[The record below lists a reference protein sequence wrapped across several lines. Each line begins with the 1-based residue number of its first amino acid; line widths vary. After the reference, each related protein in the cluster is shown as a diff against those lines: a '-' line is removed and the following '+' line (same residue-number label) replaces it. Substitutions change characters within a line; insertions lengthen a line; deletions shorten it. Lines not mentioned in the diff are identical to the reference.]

1 MTVGGFRDQS
11 HIERIRERLW
21 SGREMGR
28 AAVMVGAG
36 FSRNAERGGPSVPV
50 FPLWGDIAET
60 MYDALYP
67 AESLGETDREADRK
81 ARIAG
86 TGAMRLASEYEMTF
100 GRQALDDLLIRAI
113 PDERY
118 ESGRIH
124 ETLLSLPWSDVFT
137 TNYDTLLERTRE
149 SVHERKYNLI
159 FATSDIPTGSRPR
172 IVKLHGSLP
181 SYRPFIVTE
190 EDFRTYPTENASF
203 VNLVQQSVMEN
214 AFCLLGF
221 SGDDPNFLSWTGW
234 VRDNLGPTAPPI
246 YLVGLLEVTDSQ
258 RRLLEEGRKVTPV
271 DLSPLFPRAEW
282 PDPLQRHAR
291 ATEWFLENLVEG
303 RPPRLDRWPAPSI
316 LAPRER
322 SEGLPKIP
330 EGPRPIPDPGP
341 RMPQPLQSF
350 TTEELENL
358 LEKWSESRRSYPGWQ
373 IAPASNRE
381 SLWIR
386 TEHWIQPVLNAVNDL
401 EVPKNLFLLHELNW
415 RLERCFMPLFSDWD
429 LSISEVLETY
439 NPFPGLI
446 DVPAAT
452 VRPDSDEHQSRDWDN
467 IAGCWVELA
476 FALARS
482 AREEQDEGRFRRWMD
497 RLKNLVG
504 RSDEWRARWH
514 YEECLFHLFRLDQT
528 GVRATLRGWP
538 GAPGLPLWEIRRAAV
553 LVELS
558 DMAEAERVTERALQT
573 VRSRMH
579 PYEDDRA
586 LMSQEALALTLL
598 EGIKANDLGL
608 KKGVIAGYRDRLREL
623 DRYGCNPMVE
633 IERLKGTV
641 VGAPP
646 DMRGWRQETV
656 PAFDPGRQNTNTSMP
671 GGLNISPVLPA
682 FALLRMTEEGAL
694 PSRVGMYDRFSET
707 LLTAARW
714 IEPHAPLWSFS
725 AASRHAK
732 EKELLRLWDRP
743 YVAALPQEMVEH
755 LFALLHNSLVQ
766 SIEHL
771 IANPSEPGLGGWN
784 FARRQARISSE
795 LISRV
800 SIRCSDA
807 QREEL
812 FDLAKR
818 MHELPLFRERH
829 WLHDCPHALFRRL
842 LSHGMSRTQILRRV
856 PELLSLPVS
865 GEAGFEVSNPGNW
878 VDPTELIRWD
888 YDQPPEDYLD
898 QSSWEVPIDN
908 LIRMVRSG
916 TFEARRRAALR
927 LSWLFDIGSLGDQQ
941 IEAFGDALWSRVDE
955 RTGLPSETSFLP
967 RAFLSLPEPEPGRT
981 KDAFHRWVLGLDFV
995 KSVQRQEAADGS
1007 VTQTVTSSPGEEGL
1021 PEHVIGATVPL
1032 TPRSPEDERT
1042 FIDWSLD
1049 ESVGFLRKIV
1059 GLWDDEK
1066 QALSSRLSGEPVDL
1080 FDGIGQLIEGRL
1092 RLMSEVILP
1101 RMVEANDGDKASAE
1115 RLIGEIEYAGAP
1127 VSLALPT
1134 LLYVKPDLLEDVT
1147 RKISADITS
1156 GDQRRAR
1163 SAAHGVYLWIE
1174 HSRQGGITAPPD
1186 QILDKLINRSISRN
1200 PAALGS
1206 VLSCL
1211 RDLLHYHPEAF
1222 NERQLDAVGAS
1233 LEDLLEDTCL
1243 PEPGNWNREGQS
1255 SAPLPVG
1262 WRPDYRWRS
1271 AQLAYRLC
1279 QAYTGREGVAP
1290 PEVLRRWEIACR
1302 EDPLPEVRTAWKV

>member
-36 FSRNAERGGPSVPV
+36 FSRNAERGGPSVPI
-50 FPLWGDIAET
+50 FPLWGDIAGT
-60 MYDALYP
+60 IYDALYP
-67 AESLGETDREADRK
+67 AGSSDETVREADRK

-118 ESGRIH
+118 EPRRIH
-124 ETLLSLPWSDVFT
+124 ETLLSLPWADVFT
-137 TNYDTLLERTRE
+137 TNSDTLLERTRE
-149 SVHERKYNLI
+149 AVHERKYDLV
-159 FATSDIPTGSRPR
+159 FASSDIPAQSRPR
-172 IVKLHGSLP
+172 IVKLHGSFP
-181 SYRPFIVTE
+181 SHRPFVLTE
-190 EDFRTYPTENASF
+190 EDFRTYQAESTSF

-221 SGDDPNFLSWTGW
+221 SGDDSNFLSWAGW
-234 VRDNLGPTAPPI
+234 VRDNLGPLAPPV
-246 YLVGLLEVTDSQ
+246 YLVGLLEISDSQ
-258 RRLLEEGRKVTPV
+258 RRLLEGGRKVTPV
-271 DLSPLFPRAEW
+271 DLSPLFPKAEW

-303 RPPRLDRWPAPSI
+303 RPPGVDRWPAPSV

-322 SEGLPKIP
+322 SEGLPEIP
-330 EGPRPIPDPGP
+330 KGPRPIPDPGP
-341 RMPQPLQSF
+341 RMPQPLQSV
-350 TTEELENL
+350 TTKGLENL
-358 LEKWSESRRSYPGWQ
+358 LGKWSGSRRSYPGWQ
-373 IAPASNRE
+373 IVPEANRE
-381 SLWIR
+381 SLWLL
-386 TEHWIQPVLNAVNDL
+386 TKHWIPPVLNSTNDL
-401 EVPKNLFLLHELNW
+401 GVPKELFLLHELNW
-415 RLERCFMPLFSDWD
+415 RLERCLVPLFSD
-429 LSISEVLETY
+429 LEASIGEVLETY

-446 DVPAAT
+446 EVSGAT
-452 VRPDSDEHQSRDWDN
+452 VRPDADEHRGLDWN
-467 IAGCWVELA
+467 SIQRCWVELA

-482 AREEQDEGRFRRWMD
+482 AREDHDEERFWHWMD
-497 RLKNLVG
+497 RLRNLDG
-504 RSDEWRARWH
+504 RSEEWRARWH

-538 GAPGLPLWEIRRAAV
+538 EAPGLPLWEIRRAAM
-553 LVELS
+553 LVELG
-558 DMAEAERVTERALQT
+558 DMEEAERVTERALKT

-579 PYEDDRA
+579 PYDGDRA

-608 KKGVIAGYRDRLREL
+608 KQGVIAGYRDRLRALE
-623 DRYGCNPMVE
+623 RYGCNPMVE
-633 IERLKGTV
+633 VERLEGTV

-646 DMRGWRQETV
+646 DVREWHEETV
-656 PAFDPGRQNTNTSMP
+656 PAFDPGRQTTNTSMP
-671 GGLNISPVLPA
+671 GGLNTDPVLPA
-682 FALLRMTEEGAL
+682 FALLRITEEGAL

-725 AASRHAK
+725 AASRHVK
-732 EKELLRLWDRP
+732 EKDLLRLWDRA
-743 YVAALPQEMVEH
+743 YVATLPQETTDY
-755 LFALLHNSLVQ
+755 LFGLLLNVLVQ

-771 IANPSEPGLGGWN
+771 IANPGEPGLGGWN

-795 LISRV
+795 LVSRI

-807 QREEL
+807 QRDEL

-818 MHELPLFRERH
+818 MYELPLFRERH
-829 WLHDCPHALFRRL
+829 WLHDCPKALFRRL

-856 PELLSLPVS
+856 PELLRLPIA
-865 GEAGFEVSNPGNW
+865 GEAGFEVSDPMNW
-878 VDPTELIRWD
+878 VDPIELMRWD
-888 YDQPPEDYLD
+888 YDQPLD
-898 QSSWEVPIDN
+898 DDLNRSSWEVPIDN
-908 LIRMVRSG
+908 LTRLVRSG
-916 TFEARRRAALR
+916 TFEPRKSAALR
-927 LSWLFDIGSLGDQQ
+927 LSWLFDMGSLGDQQ
-941 IEAFGDALWSRVDE
+941 IEAFGEALWSRVDE

-967 RAFLSLPEPEPGRT
+967 RAFLSLPESEPGRA
-981 KDAFHRWVLGLDFV
+981 KDAFRRWVLGLDFV
-995 KSVQRQEAADGS
+995 RSVRRQEAADSS

-1032 TPRSPEDERT
+1032 PPRSPGDERT

-1049 ESVGFLRKIV
+1049 EAVGFLRKIV

-1092 RLMSEVILP
+1092 RLVSEVILP
-1101 RMVEANDGDKASAE
+1101 RMVEADDEDKASAE
-1115 RLIGEIEYAGAP
+1115 RLIGEIEWAGAP
-1127 VSLALPT
+1127 GSLALPT

-1211 RDLLHYHPEAF
+1211 RDLLARP
-1222 NERQLDAVGAS
+1222 
-1233 LEDLLEDTCL
+1233 
-1243 PEPGNWNREGQS
+1243 
-1255 SAPLPVG
+1255 APLPSG
-1262 WRPDYRWRS
+1262 
-1271 AQLAYRLC
+1271 
-1279 QAYTGREGVAP
+1279 GV
-1290 PEVLRRWEIACR
+1290 
-1302 EDPLPEVRTAWKV
+1302 